1 MINLELQIQNYQV
14 NNNIQEV
21 NGNMT
26 LNDVERTIPK
36 NNFIFD
42 RGDIPISKL
51 NNTLF
56 QIKEEF
62 FPNSNLKFYLLRDSD
77 KLIKSL
83 AESEINF
90 KNIDFSSC
98 AESCFL
104 QSLVHII
111 FPEAIKNL
119 NNEREK
125 RFKPKVKDL
134 NELKNNNL
142 LNNVVINTLKEILY
156 IQGCGNGGLGKDGKK
171 TYEAK
176 NYHRIRGGG
185 PGQPL
190 SKEID
195 IKNDFQAVCDQAV
208 SPEAAID
215 IARTALKNFLNSN
228 HSNPPKKLMKEELMK
243 IHKIFNNT
251 IISNLVKIKI
261 EGDFNFVS
269 NLVLKI
275 KDKNLIQS
283 YTNIYNLIDDCP
295 QLNNGY
301 SKKKITHLSQV
312 IFMIVDRIST
322 YKEIRDN
329 FDVNE
334 TIYFDSLNGRFSQ
347 FPSNSYGFITY
358 ELKFTI
364 YHLSFGHFV
373 AYSKIRGEWY
383 YFDDLSGDYAKKSI
397 PPLHVI
403 NNKDSC
409 SVCFYYVKQN

>member
-14 NNNIQEV
+14 NNNNIQEV

-51 NNTLF
+51 NNTLL
-56 QIKEEF
+56 QIKNEY
-62 FPNSNLKFYLLRDSD
+62 FPYSNLKFYLLRDSD
-77 KLIKSL
+77 KLIKTL

-90 KNIDFSSC
+90 ENIDYESC
-98 AESCFL
+98 AESSFL

-119 NNEREK
+119 NKEREK
-125 RFKPKVKDL
+125 KFKPKVKDL
-134 NELKNNNL
+134 DELKNNNL
-142 LNNVVINTLKEILY
+142 LNNIIIDTLKEIIY

-171 TYEAK
+171 TYIAM
-176 NYHRIRGGG
+176 NYHKLRGGG
-185 PGQPL
+185 SGQPL
-190 SKEID
+190 SKEND
-195 IKNDFQAVCDQAV
+195 INNDLQATVAQ
-208 SPEAAID
+208 AAISG
-215 IARTALKNFLNSN
+215 AFAALKGF
-228 HSNPPKKLMKEELMK
+228 SNPPKKLMKGELMK

-251 IISNLVKIKI
+251 IISDIVKIKI
-261 EGDFNFVS
+261 EGDLNFVS

-283 YTNIYNLIDDCP
+283 YTNIYNLLDDCP

-322 YKEIRDN
+322 GNDIRDN

-334 TIYFDSLNGRFSQ
+334 TIYFDSLNGCFSQ
-347 FPSNSYGFITY
+347 FPSNSYNFIAY

-364 YHLSFGHFV
+364 YHLSYGHFV

-383 YFDDLSGDYAKKSI
+383 LFNDLSHDYAIKSI
-397 PPLHVI
+397 PPLHLI
-403 NNKDSC
+403 NNVNSC

>member
-1 MINLELQIQNYQV
+1 MIKLELQIPNSQT

-26 LNDVERTIPK
+26 LNDVEKTIPK

-42 RGDIPISKL
+42 RGGIPISKL
-51 NNTLF
+51 NSTLF
-56 QIKEEF
+56 QIKNEF

-90 KNIDFSSC
+90 ENIDYSSC
-98 AESCFL
+98 AESSFL

-119 NNEREK
+119 NKEREK
-125 RFKPKVKDL
+125 IFKPKVKDL

-142 LNNVVINTLKEILY
+142 LNNVIIDTLNEILY
-156 IQGCGNGGLGKDGKK
+156 IQGCENGGLGKDGKK
-171 TYEAK
+171 TFKAMK
-176 NYHRIRGGG
+176 YHGLRGGG
-185 PGQPL
+185 SGQPL
-190 SKEID
+190 SKEND
-195 IKNDFQAVCDQAV
+195 INNDFQAASEQ
-208 SPEAAID
+208 AAINE
-215 IARTALKNFLNSN
+215 AFAALQNFSNSKP
-228 HSNPPKKLMKEELMK
+228 NPPKKLLKGELMK

-251 IISNLVKIKI
+251 IISNIVKIKI

-275 KDKNLIQS
+275 KDKNLMQS
-283 YTNIYNLIDDCP
+283 YTNILNLLDDCP

-312 IFMIVDRIST
+312 IFMIVDIIST
-322 YKEIRDN
+322 GIEIRDN

-334 TIYFDSLNGRFSQ
+334 
-347 FPSNSYGFITY
+347 FI
-358 ELKFTI
+358 
-364 YHLSFGHFV
+364 V
-373 AYSKIRGEWY
+373 
-383 YFDDLSGDYAKKSI
+383 
-397 PPLHVI
+397 
-403 NNKDSC
+403 
-409 SVCFYYVKQN
+409 